1 MADLEKVISH
11 LQIIHTWA
19 SFALENDLSFFTMA
33 HMERLAE
40 WTTDTLKLLKEQG
53 VKHGEWISI
62 WREDD
67 PDTSTDARC
76 SVCNRVSKRPAGEY
90 CKWCGAKM
98 DLEGR

>member
-40 WTTDTLKLLKEQG
+40 WTTDTLKLLKEQKAIKPIYDEEKYG
-53 VKHGEWISI
+53 DHLPHCGNCKKVLPDNAVYGKVNFCHYCGKVVKWE
-62 WREDD
+62 
-67 PDTSTDARC
+67 
-76 SVCNRVSKRPAGEY
+76 
-90 CKWCGAKM
+90 
-98 DLEGR
+98 